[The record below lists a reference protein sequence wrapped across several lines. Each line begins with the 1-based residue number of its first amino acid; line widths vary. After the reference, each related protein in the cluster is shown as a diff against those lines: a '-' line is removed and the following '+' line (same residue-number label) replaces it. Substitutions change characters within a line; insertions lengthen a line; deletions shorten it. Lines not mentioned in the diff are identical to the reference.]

1 MSGKTP
7 GKATGTGCKA
17 SISTDGSTYKEFAS
31 ITKLGP
37 PNMSRGTVD
46 VTDLNSYENND
57 QMKEFLPD
65 FIEAEEM
72 SIEGYVKAEDEGRN
86 AAEEAFYAGTLVSIK
101 IVLPAAIG
109 KTMTV
114 SGYVVGYRPIGDI
127 STDAG
132 IAFSMSVKPTSKP
145 QLTATTTGA

>member
-1 MSGKTP
+1 MSTP
-7 GKATGTGCKA
+7 EKATGTGTKA

-31 ITKLGP
+31 ITKIGP
-37 PNMSRGTVD
+37 PSMSRGTVD

-57 QMKEFLPD
+57 QMKEFLTD

-72 SIEGYVKAEDEGRN
+72 TLEGFAKKTDEGRD
-86 AAEEAFYAGTLVSIK
+86 AAEAAFYAGDIVHIK

-114 SGYVVGYRPIGDI
+114 KGLITSYRPIGDI
-127 STDAG
+127 SSDAG
-132 IAFSMSVKPTSKP
+132 IAFSMGVKPMAKP
-145 QLTATTTGA
+145 TLEASAS

>member
-1 MSGKTP
+1 MAGTTP
-7 GKATGTGCKA
+7 GKATGSGCKA
-17 SISTDGSTYKEFAS
+17 SISTDGQTYKDFAS
-31 ITKLGP
+31 ITKIGP

-46 VTDLNSYENND
+46 VTDMNSYENND
-57 QMKEFLPD
+57 QMKELLPD

-72 SIEGYVKAEDEGRN
+72 SLEGYVKKDDDGRN
-86 AAEEAFYAGTLVSIK
+86 AAETAFYAGTVVHIK

-114 SGYVVGYRPIGDI
+114 KGYVVSYRPIGDI

-132 IAFSMSVKPTSKP
+132 IAFSMGIKPIAKP
-145 QLTATTTGA
+145 EMVDTPAA

>member
-1 MSGKTP
+1 MANDPK
-7 GKATGTGCKA
+7 KATGTGTKA
-17 SISTDGSTYKEFAS
+17 SISTDGQTFKNFAS

-46 VTDLNSYENND
+46 VTDLNSFDDND

-65 FIEAEEM
+65 FIEADEM
-72 SIEGYVKAEDEGRN
+72 SIEGYHKNGDEGRE
-86 AAEEAFYAGTLVSIK
+86 AAEAAFYNATVVTIK

-114 SGYVVGYRPIGDI
+114 EGYITGYRPIGDI
-127 STDAG
+127 GSDAG
-132 IAFSMSVKPTSKP
+132 LAFSMSIKPIKKP
-145 QLTATTTGA
+145 AMTNSAA